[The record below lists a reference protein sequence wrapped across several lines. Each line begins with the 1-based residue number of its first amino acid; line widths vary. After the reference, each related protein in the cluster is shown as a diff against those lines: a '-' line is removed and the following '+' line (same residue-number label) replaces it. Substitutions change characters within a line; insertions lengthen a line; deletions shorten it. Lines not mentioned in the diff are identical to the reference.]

1 MQVAY
6 SHRIKSLAVGN
17 EQIFIEVLQKLVI
30 SNCQIFTVKMSV
42 TYLYNHTLYHI
53 QSSIL
58 LQNQILG
65 PKCNQV

>member
-6 SHRIKSLAVGN
+6 SHRINSLPGGN

-30 SNCQIFTVKMSV
+30 SNCQIVIVKMLV
-42 TYLYNHTLYHI
+42 MYFYNLTHYHI

-58 LQNQILG
+58 LQNQVLG
-65 PKCNQV
+65 PKHNCF